1 LLRLPRSFSFYN
13 CRHEEIAVVK
23 NRGVGRCAI
32 ALSALLCAA
41 SLALIADAVPAVAK
55 SATPSIVSAP
65 VRVARTADGLVGY
78 REIGHG
84 TPLLMVTGL
93 GASMEQ
99 WDPALVNDLALHY
112 RVVIFD
118 NAGIGETQALPS
130 PLTIT
135 AMAGQTSALI
145 SALHLGRPDV
155 LGWSMGGMVAQALA
169 VLHPHQVRRL
179 VLCATQAGNGKAVP
193 PPADAAAAVAGGN
206 AAAVL
211 ATIFPADQQKAE
223 KAYVTG
229 ILGYGSLDLP
239 TAAVRT
245 SQNAAIDAWFAGD
258 QAAGTKVAGLSVPAL
273 VADGTV
279 DTLDPVVNDHQLAK
293 LFGHSQLEL
302 YPGAGHAFLFQ
313 DATSF
318 AARVHAFL
326 G

>member
-1 LLRLPRSFSFYN
+1 
-13 CRHEEIAVVK
+13 
-23 NRGVGRCAI
+23 
-32 ALSALLCAA
+32 
-41 SLALIADAVPAVAK
+41 
-55 SATPSIVSAP
+55 
-65 VRVARTADGLVGY
+65 
-78 REIGHG
+78 
-84 TPLLMVTGL
+84 MVTGL

-99 WDPALVNDLALHY
+99 WEPALVNDLALHY

-135 AMAGQTSALI
+135 DMAGQTSALI

-169 VLHPHQVRRL
+169 VLHPHQVHRL
-179 VLCATQAGNGKAVP
+179 VLAATQAGNGKAVS
-193 PPADAAAAVAGGN
+193 PPAAAQAAVAGGN

-211 ATIFPADQQKAE
+211 ATIFPADQQAAE

-239 TAAVRT
+239 SAAIRT

-279 DTLDPVVNDHQLAK
+279 DTLDPVSNDHQLAK
-293 LFGHSQLEL
+293 LFRHGQLVL
-302 YPGAGHAFLFQ
+302 YPDAGHAFLFQ

-318 AARVHAFL
+318 SARVHAFL